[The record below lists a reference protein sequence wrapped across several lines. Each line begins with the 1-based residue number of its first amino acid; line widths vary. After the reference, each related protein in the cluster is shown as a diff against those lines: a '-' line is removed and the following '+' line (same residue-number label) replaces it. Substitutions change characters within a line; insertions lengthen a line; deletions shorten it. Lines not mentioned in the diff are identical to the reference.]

1 MTRIIRQIFGLVLM
15 FFSIAL
21 FAQSDR
27 PSCVIMKSLDLKSL
41 LGADHDAPVPFGD
54 ESCRAESN
62 APGRLVILNV
72 MEQKPAELKSWLANT
87 RKLMVQHRAKEA
99 TIVAEPAV
107 GPDAFSVRDRDMR
120 SVEFYAL
127 KGSRAVV
134 IQGSWPFRA
143 PLNDTGIKQFQQ
155 LAKSVLDKLP

>member
-1 MTRIIRQIFGLVLM
+1 MMT
-15 FFSIAL
+15 
-21 FAQSDR
+21 
-27 PSCVIMKSLDLKSL
+27 
-41 LGADHDAPVPFGD
+41 
-54 ESCRAESN
+54 ESN

-72 MEQKPAELKSWLANT
+72 MEEKPAELKSWLANT
-87 RKLMVQHRAKEA
+87 RKLTATHRAKEA
-99 TIVAEPAV
+99 TIVAEPAL

-127 KGSRAVV
+127 KGARAVV
-134 IQGSWPFRA
+134 IQASWPFRT